1 MTRRE
6 KTLTV
11 RIHSVGLKN
20 ELSYEI
26 ANICFDQIYLSIR
39 YRELASHRYNNV
51 LERSLCGK
59 VIYKNKSDMLGG
71 YCVFNLE
78 VP

>member
-1 MTRRE
+1 MTRRKKNIVSE
-6 KTLTV
+6 Q
-11 RIHSVGLKN
+11 HSLGLKN
-20 ELSYEI
+20 EMSYEI
-26 ANICFDQIYLSIR
+26 ANICIDEIYLSIR
-39 YRELASHRYNNV
+39 YRELASHSYNNV

-71 YCVFNLE
+71 YCVFNLK